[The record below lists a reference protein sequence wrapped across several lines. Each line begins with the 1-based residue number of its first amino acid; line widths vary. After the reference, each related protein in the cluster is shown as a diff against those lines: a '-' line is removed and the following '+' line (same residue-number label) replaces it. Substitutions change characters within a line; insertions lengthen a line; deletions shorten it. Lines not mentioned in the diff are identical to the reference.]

1 MTLSKC
7 LVCSVLLAVSSAASA
22 DIVVTDQFTTGDN
35 LAVQDTVS
43 GFRWMRLTSTTGL
56 SVAQMQ
62 ARMAAGGDL
71 QGFAYASTEQIN
83 NLFISAGAAY
93 TYGYFFDTPE
103 NRTACAKLLNVMGT
117 TYTINGGVPNPDA
130 RSAATG
136 YTAAEGYYGRAL
148 GGYLI
153 DTFGG
158 GFMSIS
164 ANDGSGNGGADS
176 GIGHFVVMVPA
187 PGAVALFG
195 AVGLVGSR
203 RRRA

>member
-1 MTLSKC
+1 MTLAKC
-7 LVCSVLLAVSSAASA
+7 LISSVLLAVSSAASA
-22 DIVVTDQFTTGDN
+22 DIVVTDQFTAGDN

-71 QGFAYASTEQIN
+71 QGFAYASFEQITD
-83 NLFISAGAAY
+83 LFISAGAAY

-130 RSAATG
+130 RTAAMG

-153 DTFGG
+153 DSFGA
-158 GFMSIS
+158 GFMSMS
-164 ANDGSGNGGADS
+164 AYEGSGIGVGDGS
-176 GIGHFVVMVPA
+176 IGHFVVMIPA

-203 RRRA
+203 RRRD